1 MIANHNDTDPLA
13 RVVAYHQASKHH
25 LDRYAPGPGGL
36 DWANQPDPFRRFAGA
51 PQTEL
56 PLRADAL
63 ATPFESVRRGERPAA
78 YPLERDA
85 LAILFELVLGL
96 SAWKQQG
103 GSRWA
108 LRCNPS
114 SGNLHPTEGYL
125 ICAALP
131 GLAAGVHHYLSYDH
145 VLEQRATPDFPAW
158 GNELQGGVVLAL
170 TGIHW
175 REAWKYGL
183 RAYRYCQHD
192 CGHAIAAVAYAAA
205 AVGWQARL
213 LAGWGDAE
221 LAALLG
227 LDRRKDFADAE
238 PESPEAALWVGPES
252 PPMDLS
258 PGTLARGLAFTG
270 RANRL
275 SCSEVAWP
283 GIEDVARAT
292 QRPHLPHLPQSHAFQ
307 APSRPPLAKSGCPA
321 RAATLIRQRRSAVA
335 FDGATWLPADR
346 WFGMLDALLP
356 RPDVPPLDAGPW
368 SPRVHP
374 LLFVHR
380 IAGVPPGLYLLVRE
394 AEALAALRGAL
405 QGEWAWTRIE
415 SAPAHLPLYRLTVGD
430 ARGAA
435 RTISCH
441 QDIAADSCF
450 AVGFLTRFAD
460 SLHGAPWVY
469 RELFWETGLLG
480 QILYLEAEA
489 AGVRATG
496 IGCFFDDAL
505 HRLLGLD
512 GLAWQSLYHFTV
524 GGPVEDRRVQT
535 WPPYAHRRRDP
546 SEKPSDEGVPGL
558 RSQEAREGRR

>member
-1 MIANHNDTDPLA
+1 MTHDRDDADRCAQI
-13 RVVAYHQASKHH
+13 VAYHQASKHH

-36 DWANQPDPFRRFAGA
+36 DWANPPDPFRRYAGA
-51 PQTEL
+51 PRIEL

-63 ATPFESVRRGERPAA
+63 ATPFESVRRGDRPAA
-78 YPLERDA
+78 YPLERDTLA
-85 LAILFELVLGL
+85 LLFELSLGL

-125 ICAALP
+125 IGAAVP
-131 GLAAGVHHYLSYDH
+131 GLAAGVYHYRSHDH
-145 VLEQRATPDFPAW
+145 ALEQRATPGSTIW
-158 GNELQGGVVLAL
+158 GNELRGGVVVAL

-192 CGHAIAAVAYAAA
+192 GGHAIAAIAYAAA
-205 AVGWQARL
+205 ALGWRARL
-213 LAGWGDAE
+213 LPGWGDAA

-227 LDRRKDFADAE
+227 LDRQEDFADAE
-238 PESPEAALWVGPES
+238 PESPEVALWVGPE
-252 PPMDLS
+252 PPPADLS
-258 PGTLARGLAFTG
+258 LKVLSDGLSFAG

-275 SCSEVAWP
+275 SPDHRHWR
-283 GIEDVARAT
+283 GIEEVDQAA
-292 QRPHLPHLPQSHAFQ
+292 QRPTTTPPPTFQ
-307 APSRPPLAKSGCPA
+307 APSRPPLAASGCPA

-335 FDGATWLPADR
+335 FDGVTRLPADR

-356 RPDVPPLDAGPW
+356 RPDVPPIEAWPW
-368 SPRVHP
+368 PPRAHP
-374 LLFVHR
+374 LLFAHR
-380 IAGVPPGLYLLVRE
+380 IAGVPPGLYLLVRD
-394 AEALAALRGAL
+394 AEALAALRAAL
-405 QGEWAWTRIE
+405 HGDWAW
-415 SAPAHLPLYRLTVGD
+415 SKVAQAPDHLPLYQLAAGD
-430 ARGAA
+430 ARDAA
-435 RTISCH
+435 RVIACH

-450 AVGFLTRFAD
+450 AVGFLTEFAGP
-460 SLHGAPWVY
+460 LEGKPWVY

-489 AGVRATG
+489 AGMRATG

-535 WPPYAHRRRDP
+535 WPPYAHQRRD
-546 SEKPSDEGVPGL
+546 SEGEPGDEAVPG
-558 RSQEAREGRR
+558 RRPQEAR